1 MEYRYNFVFIT
12 PHKEIILGAK
22 GNDFLLEFPQVVV
35 ESDYMVSTLDV
46 IRTYF
51 PTVKLFSFGQW
62 LGTKEG
68 KDFFEFLTLFYIKN
82 EILHSYE
89 TKIVDMYKTLDWYNS
104 RKSLIYNVSTDTRR
118 KLKEYVIGKVWL
130 YKGLH

>member
-1 MEYRYNFVFIT
+1 MEYRYNFVLIT

-62 LGTKEG
+62 LER
-68 KDFFEFLTLFYIKN
+68 FFWGLNF
-82 EILHSYE
+82 
-89 TKIVDMYKTLDWYNS
+89 V
-104 RKSLIYNVSTDTRR
+104 
-118 KLKEYVIGKVWL
+118 L
-130 YKGLH
+130 YKKWNSSFIWNKNIWYV

>member
-35 ESDYMVSTLDV
+35 ESDYMVSTLDA
-46 IRTYF
+46 
-51 PTVKLFSFGQW
+51 
-62 LGTKEG
+62 KEG

-89 TKIVDMYKTLDWYNS
+89 TKIFDMYKTLVCYNS

-118 KLKEYVIGKVWL
+118 KLKEYVIGKV
-130 YKGLH
+130 